1 MIDTAEDRFGKISS
15 CIYDAVNNKIS
26 FYNTNGQLSAECDC
40 KNGWVATPPPRNDK
54 FNLNEELNGKNQVS
68 ISFPLLVTYECE
80 DESVDKDAIENYD
93 ELEEKCIQ
101 KYSDDVIK
109 RCKDNQKYIDDI
121 LGVFDSTLEYDG
133 YDDNFNIYFI
143 LTTEKDDVVDE
154 VILKAFKRYF
164 NEVTYTQED
173 TNDGRILMTATPVA
187 TLNSSF
193 SFERLE

>member
-1 MIDTAEDRFGKISS
+1 M
-15 CIYDAVNNKIS
+15 
-26 FYNTNGQLSAECDC
+26 
-40 KNGWVATPPPRNDK
+40 
-54 FNLNEELNGKNQVS
+54 NGKNQVS

-80 DESVDKDAIENYD
+80 DESIDKESIDNYD

-101 KYSDDVIK
+101 KYSEDVIK
-109 RCKDNQKYIDDI
+109 RCEDNQKYIDDI

-193 SFERLE
+193 